1 MKNKYWWLLR
11 GKGLGWALPLLVV
24 NALFGYAMPVSAQ
37 LEEEPEIENNLTQS
51 EEEEQEVE
59 NTLTPEEEQEIF
71 IFITDK
77 ILNQPVFAPFR
88 REATVRDSSRP
99 VYVIDRQQIEAQG
112 ARTVQEAL
120 RHLPGILSDGT
131 TGGQLGAQSTQIIRG
146 ASTSQVLILLDGRP
160 INDIGRFGGFDLSSF
175 TTDNIERIEVL
186 PGGSSTLYGSDALGG
201 VINIVS
207 RQGTG
212 ETPEVS
218 VRASVGSFGS
228 NEQAIHSRGETD
240 GISWA
245 VGYTRIQ
252 SDNNFPFRID
262 RIGVESQRENAD
274 VLYNNFNLQ
283 LAGNLGDRNKLTFNA
298 LYLNKDLGVPG
309 GIPIPGTSG
318 AFNSL
323 SPLARQNTNE
333 FLMNLTLESKLGKG
347 DDSLLTTRIF
357 GDFLDYEFENPGGF
371 SPGKDEINSRAL
383 GLQVQHNWQLTPN
396 QNITYGYDFRNTRA
410 DNNTIGGGLTTL
422 NYDGSISQQALFA
435 SYNVDF
441 TPEFNLNLGLRQ
453 DFNSLVNGSF
463 TSPSIGARYH
473 VTPTTTVRANYGRS
487 FRAPQILNL
496 EGLGSFQIV
505 GNPELKPERGNSFDI
520 GIDQQLGNRGLLRLT
535 FFSNRI
541 DNLINFEFGNPS
553 TYTNIGEIKTTGLEA
568 DLNVQIAPNFFGFA
582 NYTFNDARIV
592 RDNNSAIEGNELGFR
607 GANSFNL
614 GIAYEKDIYLALILK
629 SLGSYFTNNSNTDS
643 LPGYTTVDFKTRI
656 PLSANVNLTGGI
668 DNIFDQQYEQ
678 FPGFPA
684 LGRNFR
690 VGVNATF

>member
-1 MKNKYWWLLR
+1 MKNKYWWLLQS
-11 GKGLGWALPLLVV
+11 KSLAWALPLLVATV
-24 NALFGYAMPVSAQ
+24 LFNNGVPLSAQ
-37 LEEEPEIENNLTQS
+37 PEEEPQIENSLTQS
-51 EEEEQEVE
+51 EEEQEVE
-59 NTLTPEEEQEIF
+59 NNLTPEEEQEIF
-71 IFITDK
+71 IIITDK

-99 VYVIDRQQIEAQG
+99 VYVINRQQIEAQG

-120 RHLPGILSDGT
+120 KYLPGVLSDGT

-160 INDIGRFGGFDLSSF
+160 INDVGRFGGFDLSSF
-175 TTDNIERIEVL
+175 TTDNIERIELL
-186 PGGSSTLYGSDALGG
+186 PGGGSTLYGSDALGG
-201 VINIVS
+201 VINIVTRS
-207 RQGTG
+207 GAG
-212 ETPEVS
+212 ETPQVT
-218 VRASVGSFGS
+218 VRANVGSFGL
-228 NEQAIHSRGETD
+228 NEQAIQSRGETN
-240 GISWA
+240 GVSWA
-245 VGYTRIQ
+245 VGYTRTQ

-262 RIGVESQRENAD
+262 RIGLESQRENAD
-274 VLYNNFNLQ
+274 VLYNNFNLK
-283 LAGNLGDRNKLTFNA
+283 LAGNLGDRNKLTFSA
-298 LYLNKDLGVPG
+298 LYLNKEFGVAG
-309 GIPIPGTSG
+309 GIAVPEAP
-318 AFNSL
+318 FNSL
-323 SPLARQNTNE
+323 TPLARQNTDE
-333 FLMNLTLESKLGKG
+333 LFLDLTLESKLGGG

-357 GDFLDYEFENPGGF
+357 GDFLDYKFENPDGF
-371 SPGKDEINSRAL
+371 SAGRDDINRRAL

-396 QNITYGYDFRNTRA
+396 QNITYGYDFRNTQA
-410 DNNTIGGGLTTL
+410 ENNTFSSNSGITTF

-435 SYNVDF
+435 SYNVDL
-441 TPEFNLNLGLRQ
+441 TPEFNLNLGIRQ

-473 VTPTTTVRANYGRS
+473 ITPTTTVRANYGKS
-487 FRAPQILNL
+487 FRSPQIVNL
-496 EGLGSFQIV
+496 EGLGAFNIV

-520 GIDQQLGNRGLLRLT
+520 GIDQQLGDIGLLRFT

-553 TYTNIGEIKTTGLEA
+553 TYTNIGEIKSTGIEA
-568 DLNVQIAPNFFGFA
+568 DLNVQVAPNFFAFA
-582 NYTFNDARIV
+582 NYTLNDPRIIEDV
-592 RDNNSAIEGNELGFR
+592 NPAIEGNELGFR

-614 GIAYEKDIYLALILK
+614 GIAYEKEIYLALILK
-629 SLGSYFTNNSNTDS
+629 SLGGYFINNSNTDS

-668 DNIFDQQYEQ
+668 DNIFDKQYEQ

>member
-1 MKNKYWWLLR
+1 MQSKSLA
-11 GKGLGWALPLLVV
+11 WALPLLVATV
-24 NALFGYAMPVSAQ
+24 LFNNGVPLSAQ
-37 LEEEPEIENNLTQS
+37 PEEEPQIENSLTQS
-51 EEEEQEVE
+51 EEEQEVE
-59 NTLTPEEEQEIF
+59 NNLTPEEEQEIF
-71 IFITDK
+71 IIITDK

-99 VYVIDRQQIEAQG
+99 VYVINRQQIEAQG

-120 RHLPGILSDGT
+120 KYLPGVLSDGT

-160 INDIGRFGGFDLSSF
+160 INDVGRFGGFDLSSF
-175 TTDNIERIEVL
+175 TTDNIERIELL
-186 PGGSSTLYGSDALGG
+186 PGGGSTLYGSDALGG
-201 VINIVS
+201 VINIVTRS
-207 RQGTG
+207 GAG
-212 ETPEVS
+212 ETPQVT
-218 VRASVGSFGS
+218 VRANVGSFGL
-228 NEQAIHSRGETD
+228 NEQAIQSRGETN
-240 GISWA
+240 GVSWA
-245 VGYTRIQ
+245 VGYTRTQ

-262 RIGVESQRENAD
+262 RIGLESQRENAD
-274 VLYNNFNLQ
+274 VLYNNFNLK
-283 LAGNLGDRNKLTFNA
+283 LAGNLGDRNKLTFSA
-298 LYLNKDLGVPG
+298 LYLNKEFGVAG
-309 GIPIPGTSG
+309 GIAVPEAP
-318 AFNSL
+318 FNSL
-323 SPLARQNTNE
+323 TPLARQNTDE
-333 FLMNLTLESKLGKG
+333 LFLDLTLESKLGGG

-357 GDFLDYEFENPGGF
+357 GDFLDYKFENPDGF
-371 SPGKDEINSRAL
+371 SAGRDDINRRAL

-396 QNITYGYDFRNTRA
+396 QNITYGYDFRNTQA
-410 DNNTIGGGLTTL
+410 ENNTFSSNSGITTF

-435 SYNVDF
+435 SYNVDL
-441 TPEFNLNLGLRQ
+441 TPEFNLNLGIRQ

-473 VTPTTTVRANYGRS
+473 ITPTTTVRANYGKS
-487 FRAPQILNL
+487 FRSPQIVNL
-496 EGLGSFQIV
+496 EGLGAFNIV

-520 GIDQQLGNRGLLRLT
+520 GIDQQLGDIGLLRFT

-553 TYTNIGEIKTTGLEA
+553 TYTNIGEIKSTGIEA
-568 DLNVQIAPNFFGFA
+568 DLNVQVAPNFFAFA
-582 NYTFNDARIV
+582 NYTLNDPRIIEDV
-592 RDNNSAIEGNELGFR
+592 NPAIEGNELGFR

-614 GIAYEKDIYLALILK
+614 GIAYEKEIYLALILK
-629 SLGSYFTNNSNTDS
+629 SLGGYFINNSNTDS

-668 DNIFDQQYEQ
+668 DNIFDKQYEQ